1 MASRSRICSGE
12 NIRAGPLWFCILEF
26 IILSEE
32 SQWKGRVCNITVIFL
47 CNQVGDTI
55 IFTYVGG
62 THPFS
67 VGPPRPHTP
76 TFSGPSAPYPFRG
89 GSTPTPRVTFPSP
102 EKSPKGRIGGGHFR
116 LCPPPKDH
124 PPQRP
129 MRGLRPPLWILPR
142 TVLWTARGP
151 LKISLARAE

>member
-55 IFTYVGG
+55 ILHMWGAHTPFFRRASPAPHPDLFGAFGPV
-62 THPFS
+62 PFS
-67 VGPPRPHTP
+67 WGFP
-76 TFSGPSAPYPFRG
+76 
-89 GSTPTPRVTFPSP
+89 PTPRVTFPSP
-102 EKSPKGRIGGGHFR
+102 EKYPKGRIGGGHFR